1 MNEEIILTQIQTQ
14 ESTVIFSLNDIERDN
29 LSLFQVEDLPLSST
43 TVKTLIKHN
52 ILTLADLVSTP
63 DETIKRLRNIGIKRF
78 KEISKIKEK
87 QIDEIYQARG
97 LQRSFP
103 EDKETLS
110 LLSKLKE
117 DFSYFSNKTEESI
130 WYDICRESLAIP
142 ISNPFLSYEDL
153 FSALLEIPE
162 NLILLTLWFKKLAN
176 ESNVIRIEEFNKKT
190 SNIPLASLIINAL
203 KNALYIIEKDGY
215 FMKKEQ

>member
-52 ILTLADLVSTP
+52 ILTLADLVSTQ

-130 WYDICRESLAIP
+130 WYDICRESLATP

-162 NLILLTLWFKKLAN
+162 NLLLLILWFKKLTN
-176 ESNVIRIEEFNKKT
+176 ESNVIRIEEFNKR
-190 SNIPLASLIINAL
+190 NC
-203 KNALYIIEKDGY
+203 
-215 FMKKEQ
+215 

>member
-1 MNEEIILTQIQTQ
+1 MQILLAQIQTQ
-14 ESTVIFSLNDIERDN
+14 EQTTDFSLNDIEREN
-29 LSLFQVEDLPLSST
+29 LSLFQVEDLPLT
-43 TVKTLIKHN
+43 NVTVKIIVKHN
-52 ILTLADLVSTP
+52 ILTLADLVSIP
-63 DETIKRLRNIGIKRF
+63 NATIKGLRNIGSKRF
-78 KEISKIKEK
+78 EEISKIKEK
-87 QIDEIYQARG
+87 QIDKIYQARG

-103 EDKETLS
+103 EDQETLS

-117 DFSYFSNKTEESI
+117 YFSYFSNKTEASI
-130 WYDICRESLAIP
+130 WYDICRESLATP

-162 NLILLTLWFKKLAN
+162 NLLLLKLWFKKLTN

-190 SNIPLASLIINAL
+190 SNIPLASLMINAL
-203 KNALYIIEKDGY
+203 KNALYLIEKDGY